1 MITPSVGGAEFLSE
15 LVYARVRS
23 FQTFNQ
29 DHRELSILSDEN
41 QEPQIDETMPG
52 SSPDENDGV
61 TQQLDGGD
69 TLLGGSLADP
79 LDTGWNPP
87 DRDPGINVPT
97 QAEQLEGDSLDDRL
111 AMEVPDVTAEL
122 DDAPADEA
130 DEADEVGDE
139 RSGRLV
145 LADDP
150 DGDLV
155 GEDVGIDGAAAS
167 AEEAA
172 VHVVQTP

>member
-1 MITPSVGGAEFLSE
+1 MPEYGHFK
-15 LVYARVRS
+15 
-23 FQTFNQ
+23 TFKQ
-29 DHRELSILSDEN
+29 DHKELSTLPDEN

-61 TQQLDGGD
+61 TQQLDGAE
-69 TLLGGSLADP
+69 TLMDQGLADS

-97 QAEQLEGDSLDDRL
+97 EAEQLEGDSLDDRL
-111 AMEVPDVTAEL
+111 AMEVPDVTADL
-122 DDAPADEA
+122 DDDFSDATVDTDAA
-130 DEADEVGDE
+130 VDEVGDE

-145 LADDP
+145 ITDDP

-172 VHVVQTP
+172 VHVVETP

>member
-1 MITPSVGGAEFLSE
+1 LCPSTVISN
-15 LVYARVRS
+15 V
-23 FQTFNQ
+23 NQ
-29 DHRELSILSDEN
+29 DQRELSILSDAS

-61 TQQLDGGD
+61 SEQLDGGD
-69 TLLGGSLADP
+69 TLLDQGFTDP
-79 LDTGWNPP
+79 LDTGWSPP

-97 QAEQLEGDSLDDRL
+97 EAEQLEGDSLDDRL

-122 DDAPADEA
+122 DDAPADE
-130 DEADEVGDE
+130 V
-139 RSGRLV
+139 
-145 LADDP
+145 DDV

-155 GEDVGIDGAAAS
+155 GDDVGFDGAAAS

-172 VHVVQTP
+172 VHVVEAP